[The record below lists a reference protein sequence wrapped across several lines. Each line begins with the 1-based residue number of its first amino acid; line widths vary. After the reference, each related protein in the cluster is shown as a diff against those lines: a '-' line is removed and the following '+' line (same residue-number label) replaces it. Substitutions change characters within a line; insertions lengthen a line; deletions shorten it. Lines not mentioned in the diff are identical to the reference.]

1 MEKNMTKE
9 EVIVRV
15 PLTYAP
21 TNEAGVIFLFG
32 AMARELGFAV
42 TLVQAEFPDCEAMRE
57 SGAEPVAAATDRV

>member
-1 MEKNMTKE
+1 MTKE